1 MNAKKQQETQ
11 TGRMTIWGLLKN
23 MIPFVLPYRW
33 LIVITLVL
41 TLVGSLMAQVNAVVL
56 DWTVDSINALIQ
68 QADGFKWSSAVRIL
82 TIITIILLGKEV
94 VGAVVTFF
102 QRYYGERMRILV
114 SRDLSLKVVE
124 RMLSFRMAFFSSE
137 GNETGKLQSRIDRG
151 IMSLSNTVNNFFI
164 EILPLFT
171 SAVLA
176 LILMFAANVFV
187 GLVALFIVPV
197 YFWVTYI
204 QASKMK
210 GGRRGIFGSHQA
222 VSQGILNIIESITVI
237 KSFNR
242 EKIEADRQA
251 AIQRTMTDLQLSTRK
266 KAYFFGG
273 LKSFLE
279 QIGTVLIIILTAY
292 LVLTD
297 YPGMSIGKIM
307 YHVMLFANVSAPIRQ
322 LHRIYDDMNDAL
334 IYAEGFF
341 GILDADEE
349 VEESGSHHPRRVSGE
364 FELQGVD
371 FTYSNGTQALFDV
384 SMHIPAGKITAL
396 VGLSG
401 AGKSTIV
408 NLLDKFYTPQKGSI
422 KLDGTELSDWDTEW
436 LRENIGLVLQKNH
449 IFSGTIEENIRYGCP
464 TATHDDVVK
473 AAKQAYLY
481 DQVMALPH
489 GFETDAL
496 QLSGGQQQRVAIA
509 RMFIKNPPI
518 IFLDEPTASLDAI
531 ATEQIK
537 ASIDAIKQG
546 RTVIIISHNI
556 GQIIDADHIYVLQ
569 QGRVVQSGSPQEVY
583 RQGGV
588 YKDIF
593 DASARSMNVD
603 KIANTIN
610 IIRYEENHH
619 ITAHRHHDDCLGTGD
634 RRGQVHH
641 RERATDH
648 DHRRSPWC
656 QNNVVQ
662 TGRQGNHLAV
672 ALARVLGQH
681 VLDQPAEGVELA
693 SRTGIRQASVY
704 RGEDARRTAH
714 DQRGER
720 TVEDAHQQDLCHRRE
735 GRCYCHHLY
744 YQERER

>member
-1 MNAKKQQETQ
+1 MEEVRGKMDDNK
-11 TGRMTIWGLLKN
+11 GRMTIWSLLKN
-23 MIPFVLPYRW
+23 ILPFVLPYRW
-33 LIVITLVL
+33 LITLTLVL

-56 DWTVDSINALIQ
+56 DRAVDAINALIQ
-68 QADGFKWSSAVRIL
+68 REGGFAWGEAVKIL
-82 TIITIILLGKEV
+82 TIITIVLLGKEV

-114 SRDLSLKVVE
+114 SRDLSLRVVD
-124 RMLSFRMAFFSSE
+124 RVLSFRMAFFTSE

-176 LILMFAANVFV
+176 LALMFAANVFV
-187 GLVALFIVPV
+187 GAVALCIVPL
-197 YFWVTYI
+197 YFWVTYV
-204 QASKMK
+204 QASRMK

-222 VSQGILNIIESITVI
+222 VSQGILNILESISVI

-242 EKIEADRQA
+242 EQIEADRQA
-251 AIQRTMTDLQLSTRK
+251 AIQRQMTGLQLNTRK
-266 KAYFFGG
+266 QSYMFNG

-292 LVLTD
+292 LVLID

-341 GILDADEE
+341 GILHADGE
-349 VEESGSHHPRRVSGE
+349 VETTGTHRPETVRGD
-364 FELQGVD
+364 FELKNVD
-371 FTYSNGTQALFDV
+371 FTYSNGTQALWDV
-384 SMHIPAGKITAL
+384 SMKIESGKITAL

-408 NLLDKFYTPQKGSI
+408 NLLDKFYEPQVGSVE
-422 KLDGTELSDWDTEW
+422 LDGVSLKEWDTEW
-436 LRENIGLVLQKNH
+436 LRENVGLVLQKNH
-449 IFSGTIEENIRYGCP
+449 IFDGTIEENIKYGCP
-464 TATHDDVVK
+464 QATHEEVVK
-473 AAKQAYLY
+473 AAKQAYIY
-481 DQVMALPH
+481 DQIVQLPH
-489 GFETDAL
+489 GFDTMAL
-496 QLSGGQQQRVAIA
+496 QLSGGQQQRIAIA

-556 GQIIDADHIYVLQ
+556 GQIIDADRIYVLQ
-569 QGRVVQSGSPQEVY
+569 QGRVVQAGTPQEVY
-583 RQGGV
+583 RQGGL

-603 KIANTIN
+603 KIANTIS
-610 IIRYEENHH
+610 E
-619 ITAHRHHDDCLGTGD
+619 
-634 RRGQVHH
+634 
-641 RERATDH
+641 
-648 DHRRSPWC
+648 S
-656 QNNVVQ
+656 
-662 TGRQGNHLAV
+662 
-672 ALARVLGQH
+672 
-681 VLDQPAEGVELA
+681 
-693 SRTGIRQASVY
+693 
-704 RGEDARRTAH
+704 
-714 DQRGER
+714 
-720 TVEDAHQQDLCHRRE
+720 
-735 GRCYCHHLY
+735 
-744 YQERER
+744 

>member
-1 MNAKKQQETQ
+1 MSGNNPRQESSANKMNLWQ
-11 TGRMTIWGLLKN
+11 LLTN
-23 MIPFVLPYRW
+23 IIPFVLPYRW
-33 LIVITLVL
+33 LIAITLTL
-41 TLVGSLMAQVNAVVL
+41 TLIGSLMAQVNAVVL
-56 DWTVDSINALIQ
+56 DRAVDAINALIQ
-68 QADGFKWSSAVRIL
+68 QPGGFVWGEAVRIL

-94 VGAVVTFF
+94 IGALVTFF

-114 SRDLSLKVVE
+114 SRDLSLRVVD
-124 RMLSFRMAFFSSE
+124 RILSFRMAFFTSE

-171 SAVLA
+171 SAILA
-176 LILMFAANVFV
+176 LILMFAANFYV
-187 GLVALFIVPV
+187 GLVALCIVPL
-197 YFWVTYI
+197 YFWVTTI
-204 QASKMK
+204 QASQMK
-210 GGRRGIFGSHQA
+210 GGRRGIFRGHQA

-251 AIQRTMTDLQLSTRK
+251 GIQRTMTDLQLNTRK
-266 KAYFFGG
+266 QAYLFNG

-292 LVLTD
+292 LVLID

-341 GILDADEE
+341 GILQADEE
-349 VEESGSHHPRRVSGE
+349 METTGQHHPKKVTGT
-364 FELQGVD
+364 FELHDVN
-371 FTYSNGTQALFDV
+371 FTYNNGTKALHDV
-384 SMHIPAGKITAL
+384 SMRIESGKITAL

-408 NLLDKFYTPQKGSI
+408 NLLDKFYEPQEGCI
-422 KLDGTELSDWDTEW
+422 LLDGVSLNEWDTEW

-449 IFSGTIEENIRYGCP
+449 IFDGSIEENIKYGNP
-464 TATHDDVVK
+464 QATHDDVVR
-473 AAKQAYLY
+473 AAQQAYIY
-481 DQVMALPH
+481 DQIMQLPH
-489 GFETDAL
+489 GFETAAL
-496 QLSGGQQQRVAIA
+496 QLSGGQQQRIAIA

-556 GQIIDADHIYVLQ
+556 GQIIDADQIYVLQ
-569 QGRVVQSGSPQEVY
+569 QGHVVQSGTPQEVY
-583 RQGGV
+583 RQGGL

-603 KIANTIN
+603 KIASTI
-610 IIRYEENHH
+610 
-619 ITAHRHHDDCLGTGD
+619 G
-634 RRGQVHH
+634 
-641 RERATDH
+641 
-648 DHRRSPWC
+648 
-656 QNNVVQ
+656 
-662 TGRQGNHLAV
+662 
-672 ALARVLGQH
+672 
-681 VLDQPAEGVELA
+681 
-693 SRTGIRQASVY
+693 
-704 RGEDARRTAH
+704 
-714 DQRGER
+714 
-720 TVEDAHQQDLCHRRE
+720 
-735 GRCYCHHLY
+735 
-744 YQERER
+744 